1 MKEFEFEEISKIFQD
16 FFKVNTISHCDI
28 LKFDGNRILLIEE
41 TKYINKNLLDN
52 NIYKQELS
60 EIVKKMW
67 GTYSILVW
75 YLEPDEFRKQKIFIV
90 KVKATPRFS
99 KILGKLNREI
109 RKFKNGAYFDIRFE
123 IQYTQEIL

>member
-1 MKEFEFEEISKIFQD
+1 MNEFDFEEISKIFQD
-16 FFKVNTISHCDI
+16 FFKIDTISHCDI

-67 GTYSILVW
+67 GTHSILVW
-75 YLEPDEFRKQKIFIV
+75 YLVPETFRKEKIFIV
-90 KVKATPRFS
+90 RVKVASRFS
-99 KILGKLNREI
+99 RILGEMNKEI
-109 RKFKNGAYFDIRFE
+109 RRFKNGAYSDVKFE
-123 IQYTQEIL
+123 FM